1 LKRSGIDGSDDVT
14 LVHLPAYALDPIENV
29 REYLRGNKLY
39 DDIVDK
45 TCAAWNFFADDPKRI
60 ASITHTIMGDGQSL
74 GRLV

>member
-45 TCAAWNFFADDPKRI
+45 NLRSMELLRGRSRAHRLHH
-60 ASITHTIMGDGQSL
+60 HTIMAT
-74 GRLV
+74 VNP